1 MLKIN
6 IAKFNT
12 VLQVFFLYT
21 WWSTADLPT
30 LTILAILFPVIEKSS
45 MGETY
50 AYNLYSLD
58 IQVMIEQNIP
68 LREEFIYL

>member
-1 MLKIN
+1 
-6 IAKFNT
+6 
-12 VLQVFFLYT
+12 
-21 WWSTADLPT
+21 LPT